1 MSKVYVAAGHSPN
14 TDIASRLYEWERCMV
29 AEEECVRLLR
39 SSGVEVVVPDGDM
52 REMENNIALRAKVKQ
67 CNEEGCDLAVELH
80 LNAGGG
86 SYATN
91 LFWDDKE
98 RGRSSEG
105 GEALSREVAMVFDA
119 ALDWEVRYGPQS
131 DYDRELYFLGKT
143 SCPSSILEP
152 AFKDFEQHK
161 RWIDAPQ
168 GMITYGVMTYLG
180 ILNFLREQGREV

>member
-1 MSKVYVAAGHSPN
+1 
-14 TDIASRLYEWERCMV
+14 MV

-39 SSGVEVVVPDGDM
+39 GSGIEVVVPDDDM
-52 REMENNIALRAKVKQ
+52 REVENNIALRAKVKQ
-67 CNEEGCDLAVELH
+67 CNEEECDLAVELH

-98 RGRSSEG
+98 RGLSSEG

-119 ALDWEVRYGPQS
+119 ALDWDVRYAPQS
-131 DYDRELYFLGKT
+131 AYGRDLYFLGKT

-152 AFKDFEQHK
+152 AFKDYEQHK
-161 RWIDAPQ
+161 EWIDAPQ

-180 ILNFLREQGREV
+180 ILNYLREEGEGI